1 MKALDTALGSVL
13 RINVD
18 EMADHLATL
27 EAELSGGRCIELV
40 RGQTVVA
47 ELRAKAAPSL
57 PRSTPAASRELPDF
71 LGRMKAIWG
80 DKVFPEGYMTE
91 AIREDRD
98 ARG

>member
-1 MKALDTALGSVL
+1 MDAIDTAREGVL
-13 RINVD
+13 RIDVD
-18 EMADHLATL
+18 DLSNHLATL

-40 RGQTVVA
+40 RGDIVVA
-47 ELRAKAAPSL
+47 EVRAKNPL
-57 PRSTPAASRELPDF
+57 PISPATRELPDF

-80 DKVFPEGYMTE
+80 DKVFPEGYMTA

>member
-1 MKALDTALGSVL
+1 MGALDTVRVSVL
-13 RINVD
+13 RMDVAD
-18 EMADHLATL
+18 FGDHLATL

-40 RGQTVVA
+40 RGDVVVA
-47 ELRAKAAPSL
+47 EVRPKSHPVVPVSVATAD
-57 PRSTPAASRELPDF
+57 RELPDF